1 MIVYLLIWFIKQQT
15 KYGYSMLA
23 LTNMI
28 REVLMERLCLLDILK
43 GNEKPLIDQDIGQL
57 DLVFAISK
65 LPDSSVPSGILTK
78 NIRYKIFV
86 RPDD

>member
-57 DLVFAISK
+57 DLVFAI
-65 LPDSSVPSGILTK
+65 
-78 NIRYKIFV
+78 
-86 RPDD
+86 